1 MDTWLNTL
9 AFLIFPYVMLTFFV
23 VGHAY
28 RYLTDRFDWN
38 SKSSELLEKESMRYA
53 ILLFHWGIIFT
64 FLGHFFGLLTPQWLL
79 DKVGITAAIHDFV
92 AIKTGMLFGLMTL
105 IGLILLLW
113 RRVTNSKVW
122 SAGSI
127 NDVVV
132 VILLIFVVFFGTYNT
147 FVAGYDVLNTIA
159 PWIRSIVTFSPDPG
173 LMLPVP
179 WSYKIH
185 ILGAFAVLGFSPFSR
200 LVHIW
205 SVPVTYMVRPYLSF
219 RRRAA
224 GIP

>member
-1 MDTWLNTL
+1 MNTLLNTL
-9 AFLIFPYVMLTFFV
+9 AFLVFPYLMLTFFV
-23 VGHAY
+23 VGHSY
-28 RYLTDRFDWN
+28 RYLSDRYDWN
-38 SKSSELLEKESMRYA
+38 SRSSELLDKENLRYG

-79 DKVGITAAIHDFV
+79 DKVGISAEIHDFV
-92 AIKTGMLFGLMTL
+92 AINTGRLFGLITL

-113 RRVTNSKVW
+113 RRVTNLRVW
-122 SAGSI
+122 KASSA

-132 VILLIFVVFFGTYNT
+132 VALLIVVVSLGTYNT
-147 FVAGYDVLNTIA
+147 FFKRCDVLYSIA
-159 PWIRSIVTFSPDPG
+159 PWIRSIVTFTPSPD

-179 WSYKIH
+179 WSYKLH
-185 ILGAFAVLGFSPFSR
+185 VLTAFTVFGFSPFSR

-224 GIP
+224 DVH